1 MRWLLW
7 SWQSYTHPSV
17 FTPFLRAMTRVC
29 LLIILSILSPAS
41 FAQVD
46 SGVGAEIQALIQS
59 GRLSALHW
67 SQFSDVSKGLAQLY
81 GESPVRAL
89 WSKDQ
94 RPTPQALAMVAAFTE
109 ADAAG
114 LVPADY
120 DAALLQRLSQE
131 AYAGFKDVSAMANYD
146 LALSIAALRFAANLY
161 VGRINPRSVG
171 FDLDVI
177 SRRQEVAGRVL
188 EMTRNPSPRALL
200 ADLEPRFPIYQPLK
214 AALVRYRKLSQEL
227 PRPRFGFPAK
237 FTPGMTHPDVPA
249 LRELLVALGDLPEPS
264 KGQGAPVE
272 IYDPVLEQAVK
283 AFQKRHGLTA
293 DGVIGK
299 GTLARLSTPVADRLK
314 QIELGLERLRWLPEG
329 VRGHYLIVNIPAF
342 QLYGAR
348 AGEGMG
354 QHELQMN
361 VVVGQAIDGRQTPV
375 FHSDMTMVTFRPFWN
390 VPEAIAAKEVVP
402 AIRRHPAYL
411 KKNDLEIVSGFAP
424 SAQPLAADEV
434 TLERVASGALKIRQ
448 KPGPENALGLFKF
461 SFPNTNNVYLHST
474 PSKSLFSRDRRD
486 FSHGCIRVQ
495 DPQRLA
501 EWVLEANGDW
511 PAERIAEFANGD
523 VTKTIMLKKP
533 IPVYIL
539 YSTVMVDQEGR
550 ISFFDDIYGHDRT
563 LQVLLSRGFPYPN

>member
-1 MRWLLW
+1 
-7 SWQSYTHPSV
+7 
-17 FTPFLRAMTRVC
+17 MTRIC
-29 LLIILSILSPAS
+29 LLLIVSLLCPAA
-41 FAQVD
+41 FAMAE
-46 SGVGAEIQALIQS
+46 SGVGGEIQALIQS
-59 GRLSALHW
+59 GRLNALHW
-67 SQFSDVSKGLAQLY
+67 SHFSDVSKGLARLY
-81 GESPVRAL
+81 GESPVKAL

-94 RPTPQALAMVAAFTE
+94 QPTPQALAMVAAFGE

-114 LVPADY
+114 LIPEDY
-120 DAALLQRLSQE
+120 DAALLQRWSQE
-131 AYAGFKDVSAMANYD
+131 AQAGFKDVTAAAAYD
-146 LALSIAALRFAANLY
+146 VALSVAALRFAANLH

-171 FDLDVI
+171 FDLDVMP
-177 SRRQEVAGRVL
+177 RRQEVPARVL

-214 AALVRYRKLSQEL
+214 AALVRYRKLALEL
-227 PRPRFGFPAK
+227 PKPKFGFPAK

-249 LRELLVALGDLPEPS
+249 LRELLVALGDLPEGAH
-264 KGQGAPVE
+264 GQEASVGL
-272 IYDPVLEQAVK
+272 YDPVLEQAVK
-283 AFQKRHGLTA
+283 AFQARHGLTP

-348 AGEGMG
+348 AGEGIG
-354 QHELQMN
+354 HHELQMN
-361 VVVGQAIDGRQTPV
+361 VVVGQAIDGRQTPI

-411 KKNDLEIVSGFAP
+411 QKNDLEIVSAFAP
-424 SAQPLAADEV
+424 SAQPLAADES

-448 KPGPENALGLFKF
+448 RPGPENALGLFKF

-501 EWVLEANGDW
+501 EWVLEDNGDW

-523 VTKTIMLKKP
+523 VTKTITLKKP

>member
-1 MRWLLW
+1 MSTLYPRTHQSAMMRFFLLLMV
-7 SWQSYTHPSV
+7 S
-17 FTPFLRAMTRVC
+17 FLLPISAVM
-29 LLIILSILSPAS
+29 AE
-41 FAQVD
+41 
-46 SGVGAEIQALIQS
+46 SGVGEEIRALMLS
-59 GRLSALHW
+59 GRHGALHW
-67 SQFSDVSKGLAQLY
+67 GNLSDVAKGLVKLY
-81 GESPVRAL
+81 GESPEKAL
-89 WSKDQ
+89 WIKDRQ
-94 RPTPQALAMVAAFTE
+94 PTPQALEVVAALRA

-114 LVPADY
+114 LVPEDY
-120 DAALLQRLSQE
+120 DAALLQRWSQE
-131 AYAGFKDVSAMANYD
+131 AQSGFKENSAMAAYD
-146 LALSIAALRFAANLY
+146 VALSVAALRFASNLH

-171 FDLDVI
+171 FDLDVLP
-177 SRRQEVAGRVL
+177 RRQEVPSRVL
-188 EMTRNPSPRALL
+188 EMARNPAPRTLL
-200 ADLEPRFPIYQPLK
+200 AELEPRFPIYQPLK
-214 AALVRYRKLSQEL
+214 AALVRYRKLALEL
-227 PRPRFGFPAK
+227 PKPRFGFPAK

-249 LRELLVALGDLPEPS
+249 LRGLLIALGDLPEGEQ
-264 KGQGAPVE
+264 GQEGVPEV
-272 IYDPVLEQAVK
+272 YDPSLLQAVK
-283 AFQKRHGLTA
+283 AFQSRHGLSS

-299 GTLARLSTPVADRLK
+299 GTLARLSTPVAERLK

-348 AGEGMG
+348 AGEGIG
-354 QHELQMN
+354 HHELQMN

-375 FHSDMTMVTFRPFWN
+375 FHSDMNMVTFRPFWN

-411 KKNDLEIVSGFAP
+411 KKNDLEIVSAFAP
-424 SAQPLAADEV
+424 AAQPLASSDANLD
-434 TLERVASGALKIRQ
+434 RVASGALKIRQ
-448 KPGPENALGLFKF
+448 RPGPENALGLFKF

-474 PSKSLFSRDRRD
+474 PSKGLFSRDRRD

-511 PAERIAEFANGD
+511 PAERITEFANGD
-523 VTKTIMLKKP
+523 VTKTILLKKP

-563 LQVLLSRGFPYPN
+563 LQVLLARGFPYPG

>member
-1 MRWLLW
+1 M
-7 SWQSYTHPSV
+7 PK
-17 FTPFLRAMTRVC
+17 FC
-29 LLIILSILSPAS
+29 LLLILSLVFSSPAVM
-41 FAQVD
+41 AE
-46 SGVGAEIQALIQS
+46 SGVGGEIQALIQS
-59 GRLSALHW
+59 GRHVSLRW
-67 SQFSDVSKGLAQLY
+67 SHLSDVSKGLARLY
-81 GESPVRAL
+81 GESPAKAL
-89 WSKDQ
+89 WVKDQ
-94 RPTPQALAMVAAFTE
+94 RPSPQALAMVAALKE

-114 LVPADY
+114 LIPEDY
-120 DAALLQRLSQE
+120 DAMLLERWGQE
-131 AYAGFKDVSAMANYD
+131 ASGGFKEVSAIAAYD
-146 LALSIAALRFAANLY
+146 VALSVAVLRFASNLH
-161 VGRINPRSVG
+161 VGRINPRTVG

-177 SRRQEVAGRVL
+177 SRREEIPARVL
-188 EMTRNPSPRALL
+188 EMSRHASPRTLL

-214 AALVRYRKLSQEL
+214 SALVRYRKLALEL
-227 PRPRFGFPAK
+227 PKPKFGFPAK

-249 LRELLVALGDLPEPS
+249 LRTLLIALGDLPQGDH
-264 KGQGAPVE
+264 GQEGSAE
-272 IYDPVLEQAVK
+272 LYDPALEQAVK
-283 AFQKRHGLTA
+283 AFQARHGLTS

-348 AGEGMG
+348 AGEGIG
-354 QHELQMN
+354 HHELQMN
-361 VVVGQAIDGRQTPV
+361 VVVGQAIDGRQTPI

-402 AIRRHPAYL
+402 EIRRHPSYL
-411 KKNDLEIVSGFAP
+411 QKNDLEIVSAFAP
-424 SAQPLAADEV
+424 AAQPWAADDS
-434 TLERVASGALKIRQ
+434 TLDRVASGSLKIRQ
-448 KPGPENALGLFKF
+448 RPGPENALGLFKF

-501 EWVLEANGDW
+501 EWVLEDNGDW
-511 PAERIAEFANGD
+511 PAERIAAFANGD
-523 VTKTIMLKKP
+523 VTKTITLKKP

-563 LQVLLSRGFPYPN
+563 LQVLLSRGFPYPG

>member
-1 MRWLLW
+1 M
-7 SWQSYTHPSV
+7 
-17 FTPFLRAMTRVC
+17 LRIC
-29 LLIILSILSPAS
+29 LLLVGSFFFPVSSVVAESGLSE
-41 FAQVD
+41 
-46 SGVGAEIQALIQS
+46 GIQALIQS
-59 GRLSALHW
+59 GRHPALRW
-67 SQFSDVSKGLAQLY
+67 SNLSDVSKSLTKLY
-81 GESPVRAL
+81 GESAVKAL
-89 WSKDQ
+89 WIKDQ
-94 RPTPQALAMVAAFTE
+94 QPTSQALAMVAALKE

-114 LVPADY
+114 LVPEDY
-120 DAALLQRLSQE
+120 DAALLQRWSQE
-131 AYAGFKDVSAMANYD
+131 AGSGFKDAAAMAAYD
-146 LALSIAALRFAANLY
+146 VALSVGVLRFASNVH

-177 SRRQEVAGRVL
+177 SRRQEVPARVL
-188 EMTRNPSPRALL
+188 EMVRSSSPRSLL

-214 AALVRYRKLSQEL
+214 SALVRYRKLALDL
-227 PRPRFGFPAK
+227 PKPKFGFPAK
-237 FTPGMTHPDVPA
+237 FTPGMSHPDIPA
-249 LRELLVALGDLPEPS
+249 LRGLLIALGDLPEEAH
-264 KGQGAPVE
+264 GQEGLQE
-272 IYDPVLEQAVK
+272 LYDSGLEQAVK
-283 AFQKRHGLTA
+283 AFQARHGLSA

-348 AGEGMG
+348 AGEGIG
-354 QHELQMN
+354 HHELQMN
-361 VVVGQAIDGRQTPV
+361 VVVGQAIDGRQTPI

-411 KKNDLEIVSGFAP
+411 QKNDLEIVSAFSPA
-424 SAQPLAADEV
+424 AQPLAADDAN
-434 TLERVASGALKIRQ
+434 LERVASGSLKIRQ
-448 KPGPENALGLFKF
+448 RPGPENALGLFKF

-474 PSKSLFSRDRRD
+474 PSKGLFSRDRRD

-501 EWVLEANGDW
+501 EWVLDDNGDW
-511 PAERIAEFANGD
+511 PSERIAEFANGD
-523 VTKTIMLKKP
+523 VTKTITLKKP

-563 LQVLLSRGFPYPN
+563 LQVLLARGFPYPG

>member
-1 MRWLLW
+1 
-7 SWQSYTHPSV
+7 
-17 FTPFLRAMTRVC
+17 MTRIC
-29 LLIILSILSPAS
+29 LLLILSFLCPAS
-41 FAQVD
+41 FVMAD
-46 SGVGAEIQALIQS
+46 SGVGAEIQVLIQS

-67 SQFSDVSKGLAQLY
+67 SHFSDVSKGLTQIY
-81 GESPVRAL
+81 GEAPLKAL

-94 RPTPQALAMVAAFTE
+94 KPTPQALTMVEAFKD

-114 LVPADY
+114 LIPEDY
-120 DAALLQRLSQE
+120 DAALLQRWTQE
-131 AYAGFKDVSAMANYD
+131 AQAGFKDAATLAAYD
-146 LALSIAALRFAANLY
+146 VALSVAALRFATNLH

-171 FDLDVI
+171 FDLDVT
-177 SRRQEVAGRVL
+177 SRRQEVPARVL

-200 ADLEPRFPIYQPLK
+200 SELEPRFPIYQPLK
-214 AALVRYRKLSQEL
+214 AALIRYRKLAQEL
-227 PRPRFGFPAK
+227 PRPKFGFPAK

-249 LRELLVALGDLPEPS
+249 LRELLVALGDLPEAGS
-264 KGQGAPVE
+264 GQEVSSGL
-272 IYDPVLEQAVK
+272 YDPVLERAVK
-283 AFQKRHGLTA
+283 AFQARHGLTP

-314 QIELGLERLRWLPEG
+314 QIEMGLERLRWLPEG

-348 AGEGMG
+348 TGEGIG
-354 QHELQMN
+354 HHELQMN
-361 VVVGQAIDGRQTPV
+361 VVVGQAIDGRQTPI
-375 FHSDMTMVTFRPFWN
+375 FHSEMTMVTFRPFWN

-402 AIRRHPAYL
+402 AIRRNPAYL
-411 KKNDLEIVSGFAP
+411 QKNDLEIVSAFAP
-424 SAQPLAADEV
+424 SAQPLAADDS
-434 TLERVASGALKIRQ
+434 TLDRVASGALKIRQ
-448 KPGPENALGLFKF
+448 RPGPENALGLFKF

-501 EWVLEANGDW
+501 EWVLEDNGDW
-511 PAERIAEFANGD
+511 PAARIAEFANGD
-523 VTKTIMLKKP
+523 VTKTITLKKP

-563 LQVLLSRGFPYPN
+563 LQVLLSRGFPYPNG